1 MSWCLNTEL
10 MRANYIDKILI
21 GLKDFGVNPI
31 FEILK
36 RDVTSG
42 CSVHKS
48 DIMVLKY
55 GTYEREII

>member
-1 MSWCLNTEL
+1 MEL
-10 MRANYIDKILI
+10 MRTNYIDKILI